1 MLFIAKQLHFE
12 YNPKMKKLIA
22 DKLREFGADIVL
34 FSVALSWGATFV
46 IVQDAIK
53 DIPVFAFLFLRFFLS
68 FLLMFALSLK
78 YIKQFD
84 KQLLKAGVFLGSL
97 FFLGYATQTYGLV
110 YTKSSIVAFITGLN
124 VIIVPI
130 VVYIFFRQKVYIF
143 SIIGA
148 IIAAFGLW
156 LLTGA
161 GGLNSFGKGEFY
173 SFLCA
178 AFFAV
183 HIVFTAKLSR
193 EYNIFLLVSIE
204 LLSVAMLSLIAS
216 LSVDPFTFPKTFTYP
231 IILALVTTVLFATV
245 YALFMQTYMQQFTTP
260 AKTAIIFTMEPASAA
275 VFSYFYAHE
284 VLNYTQITGGAIMIA
299 AMLIAEIGSY
309 YRNRN

>member
-1 MLFIAKQLHFE
+1 
-12 YNPKMKKLIA
+12 MKKMIVE
-22 DKLREFGADIVL
+22 KFREFGADIVL
-34 FSVALSWGATFV
+34 FTVALSWGATFV

-68 FLLMFALSLK
+68 FILMFLLSLK
-78 YIKQFD
+78 YIKQLD
-84 KQLLKAGVFLGSL
+84 KTLVKSGIFLGSL

-110 YTKSSIVAFITGLN
+110 YTKSSVVAFITGLN
-124 VIIVPI
+124 VVIVPI
-130 VVYIFFRQKVYIF
+130 VVYVLFKQRVYIF

-148 IIAAFGLW
+148 VIAAFGLW

-161 GGLNSFGKGEFY
+161 DGIDSFGKGEFY
-173 SFLCA
+173 SLLCA
-178 AFFAV
+178 TFFAI
-183 HIVFTAKLSR
+183 HIVYTAKLSKR
-193 EYNIFLLVSIE
+193 YNIFLLVSIE
-204 LLSVAMLSLIAS
+204 LLTVAMLSLFAS
-216 LSVDPFTFPKTFTYP
+216 LAVDPFTLPKEYSYP
-231 IILALVTTVLFATV
+231 LILALVTTVLFATV

-284 VLNYTQITGGAIMIA
+284 ILNTTQVTGGVIMIA

-309 YRNRN
+309 YRNKSRL

>member
-1 MLFIAKQLHFE
+1 
-12 YNPKMKKLIA
+12 MKKIVLE
-22 DKLREFGADIVL
+22 KFKEFGADIVL
-34 FSVALSWGATFV
+34 FTVALSWGTTFV

-53 DIPVFAFLFLRFFLS
+53 DVPVFAFLFLRFFLS
-68 FLLMFALSLK
+68 FVLMILLSLK
-78 YIKQFD
+78 YIKQLD
-84 KQLLKAGVFLGSL
+84 TMIIKSGIFLGTL

-124 VIIVPI
+124 VVIVPI
-130 VVYIFFRQKVYIF
+130 VVYILFKQRVYIF

-148 IIAAFGLW
+148 LIAAFGLW

-161 GGLNSFGKGEFY
+161 GGMDSFGKGEFY
-173 SFLCA
+173 SLLCA
-178 AFFAV
+178 TFFAI
-183 HIVFTAKLSR
+183 HIVYTAKLSKR
-193 EYNIFLLVSIE
+193 YNIFLLVSVE
-204 LLSVAMLSLIAS
+204 LLTVSMLSLFAS
-216 LSVDPFTFPKTFTYP
+216 LAVDPFIFPKEYSYP
-231 IILALVTTVLFATV
+231 LILALITTVLFATV

-284 VLNYTQITGGAIMIA
+284 ILNATQVMGGVIMIV

-309 YRNRN
+309 YRNKSRL

>member
-1 MLFIAKQLHFE
+1 MI
-12 YNPKMKKLIA
+12 NKL
-22 DKLREFGADIVL
+22 KEFGADIVL

-68 FLLMFALSLK
+68 FLLMFFFCFK
-78 YIKQFD
+78 YFKQLD
-84 KQLLKAGVFLGSL
+84 KQLLQAGIFLGSL

-130 VVYIFFRQKVYIF
+130 VVYIFFREKVYIF
-143 SIIGA
+143 SIVGA
-148 IIAAFGLW
+148 VIAAFGLW
-156 LLTGA
+156 LLTG
-161 GGLNSFGKGEFY
+161 GGSVDSLGKGEFY

-178 AFFAV
+178 VFFAV
-183 HIVFTAKLSR
+183 HIVFTAKLSKK
-193 EYNIFLLVSIE
+193 YNTFLLVSIQ
-204 LLSVAMLSLIAS
+204 LLSVALLSLLTS
-216 LSVDPFTFPKTFTYP
+216 LAIDPFTFPKVYTFP
-231 IILALVTTVLFATV
+231 VILALVTTVLFATV

-284 VLNYTQITGGAIMIA
+284 ILNYTQIAGGIIMMA
-299 AMLIAEIGSY
+299 AMLIAEIGAY
-309 YRNRN
+309 YRNKI